1 MNFCMCFISCMFK
14 IALVIVHGF
23 TVPKCN
29 PSSDCDK
36 ADDFVCVIYFVYY
49 PGSPKKQDT

>member
-1 MNFCMCFISCMFK
+1 MFK